1 MIVWKHYERLLGG
14 TIAARLGDIPTK
26 AQVVRMADATSW
38 SEFISMLNGIK
49 GFASIEGDITLSDVV
64 SLAKQHIA
72 EEISDYFTIVD
83 DERPIA
89 LALFPDWFVKDKET
103 LTLEDMIDAT
113 GKLLKTVHS
122 FGDRYLEAE
131 YDEWY
136 RYLLLFLY
144 KRAHAY
150 GWDLATM
157 RRLFAPM
164 YMGDKI
170 SVLLERGEA
179 DPKQVA
185 SVLGLAPDLGDMPTL
200 DFEVLVDEYFLL
212 KLSGLAMTSN
222 PLYEIIFY
230 YRALNTA
237 YRNIRIVAT
246 GIWGHLSREEIVKRV
261 REVYV

>member
-14 TIAARLGDIPTK
+14 TIAARLGEIPTK
-26 AQVVRMADATSW
+26 SQVVRMADATSW
-38 SEFISMLNGIK
+38 SEFVSMLNGIK
-49 GFASIEGDITLSDVV
+49 GFSAIEGNVSLSDIVI
-64 SLAKQHIA
+64 LAKQHI
-72 EEISDYFTIVD
+72 EEEVTDYFTVVD

-113 GKLLKTVHS
+113 DKLWATVRS
-122 FGDRYLEAE
+122 FDDRYLEAE

-150 GWDLATM
+150 GWDLTTM
-157 RRLFAPM
+157 RHLFAPM

-185 SVLGLAPDLGDMPTL
+185 SILGLASDLGDMPIL
-200 DFEVLVDEYFLL
+200 DLEVLVDEYLLL
-212 KLSGLAMTSN
+212 KLSGLSMTSN
-222 PLYEIIFY
+222 PLYEIVFY
-230 YRALNTA
+230 YRALDIA
-237 YRNIRIVAT
+237 YRNVRIVAT